1 MLALKFCI
9 GKFSGVWHLQAWNQ
23 QPLPHGDHRPHQRI
37 KQLRT
42 RERKDAGVTAKFR
55 FSDCPSCSPVG
66 ILALRRESGS
76 FSPVP
81 WLHVILAS
89 NSVSSSPHRCQ
100 WWGKGRHSGQRGDTL
115 LGLLGRE
122 KDRHV
127 SWATLLSRIF
137 SCAKWIQYGSIQR
150 RDCEPPDLSLVSS
163 TQPWLYTCQ
172 CLLFAYRLKRKIL
185 NLDQSHAESGPI
197 ALSGHPPSFHIGEWL
212 SYVMAK
218 FQSSLMP

>member
-150 RDCEPPDLSLVSS
+150 RDCLRTTRSQPCIIHTALAVHLSMSPLCLQIKTQNPKLGSVSRRVWPHCPFWPP
-163 TQPWLYTCQ
+163 TIIPHWRM
-172 CLLFAYRLKRKIL
+172 AIL
-185 NLDQSHAESGPI
+185 CYG
-197 ALSGHPPSFHIGEWL
+197 
-212 SYVMAK
+212 
-218 FQSSLMP
+218 